1 MKTARIVVLLLALS
15 MPAAAVENPAPGRQ
29 QQATI
34 ADLQSHLN
42 SFAALAEDHV
52 AGVLR
57 DLKLL
62 AVTQE
67 AQSGK
72 WENIKPLLAE
82 LRKSGIQAA
91 AVWFVR
97 PDGSYYTTEK
107 DLTGLNLRER
117 AYFPKIMN
125 GEDVAGSLVVSK
137 STGKRSAVVAA
148 PILKNGAIVGG
159 LGASLEAEEV
169 SAMINAKMGL
179 PQNIVFYALDQN
191 GQAALH
197 RKAELLFAYPS
208 DMGSPSLKEKAQ
220 AMISKPEGVVN
231 YDFQGKR
238 TVVFKKYPVT
248 GWTFALGQAT
258 G

>member
-1 MKTARIVVLLLALS
+1 MKTASIVVLLLALS
-15 MPAAAVENPAPGRQ
+15 MPAAAVQNPVPAGQ
-29 QQATI
+29 HQANI
-34 ADLQSHLN
+34 PDLQSHLN
-42 SFAALAEDHV
+42 SFAALAEDHMS
-52 AGVLR
+52 GVQR
-57 DLKLL
+57 DLKVI
-62 AVTQE
+62 AATQE

-72 WENIKPLLAE
+72 WENIKPLLME
-82 LRKSGIQAA
+82 LGKNGIKAGA
-91 AVWFVR
+91 LWFAR

-107 DLTGLNLRER
+107 DLVNASLRDR
-117 AYFPKIMN
+117 PYFPKVMH

-137 STGKRSAVVAA
+137 STAKRSAVVAV
-148 PILKNGAIVGG
+148 PVKKDGAIIGA
-159 LGASLEAEEV
+159 LGASLDVEEV
-169 SAMINAKMGL
+169 SAMINSKMGL

-197 RKAELLFAYPS
+197 RKANLLFAYPS

-220 AMISKPEGVVN
+220 EMISKPEGVVN

-248 GWTFALGQAT
+248 GWTFALGQVT